1 MTAPAAAGPGGP
13 EPPGAVSVREAAAAE
28 HQAVRGV
35 LAAAYRQFDAVLPPA
50 AFEGYLADLLDLG
63 ARSDASRLLVAEQAG
78 RIVGTVTFFEDA
90 RDEGAFGW
98 PAGWSGLRAL
108 GVDPSARRRGI
119 GRLLMEACRDRAR
132 AAGATVLCLHTAA
145 FMTAAVV
152 LYEAMGFRRVPSFDF
167 DAARFLDLGMDG
179 ERPIPVIAYRLDL
192 S

>member
-13 EPPGAVSVREAAAAE
+13 EPPGAVAVREAEAAE
-28 HQAVRGV
+28 HRAVRGV

-50 AFEGYLADLLDLG
+50 MFERYLADLLDLD
-63 ARSDASRLLVAEQAG
+63 ARSDTSRLLVAEQAG

-90 RDEGAFGW
+90 RNEGDFGW
-98 PAGWSGLRAL
+98 PAGWAGLRAL
-108 GVDPSARRRGI
+108 GVDPAARGRGI
-119 GRLLMEACRDRAR
+119 GRVLMEACRDRAR
-132 AAGATVLCLHTAA
+132 AAGATVLCLHTAE

-167 DAARFLDLGMDG
+167 DVARFLDPDLDG
-179 ERPIPVIAYRLDL
+179 GRSVQVIAYRLDL

>member
-13 EPPGAVSVREAAAAE
+13 EPPGAVAVREAEAAE
-28 HQAVRGV
+28 HRAVRGV

-50 AFEGYLADLLDLG
+50 MFECYLADLLDLD
-63 ARSDASRLLVAEQAG
+63 ARSDTSRLLVAEQAG

-90 RDEGAFGW
+90 RNEGDFGW
-98 PAGWSGLRAL
+98 PTGWAGLRAL
-108 GVDPSARRRGI
+108 AVDPAARGRGI
-119 GRLLMEACRDRAR
+119 GRVLMEACRDRAR
-132 AAGATVLCLHTAA
+132 AAGATVLCLHTAE

-167 DAARFLDLGMDG
+167 DVARFLDPDLDG
-179 ERPIPVIAYRLDL
+179 GRSVQVIAYRLDL